1 MKRIFLILG
10 VLFVV
15 ILVFIILK
23 PYSQKIDAQEKLQ
36 LRELHVEFR
45 ETGAVNPRNRL
56 EIKPP
61 FAGRIEQILVNE
73 GDTIKKGQIIIWMS
87 SSERATMIDAARAIG
102 DEEYARWQDIYK
114 PTPIVAPMSGFI
126 IYRQKEP
133 GQTVTAAD
141 AI

>member
-23 PYSQKIDAQEKLQ
+23 PYSQKIDAQEKL
-36 LRELHVEFR
+36 
-45 ETGAVNPRNRL
+45 
-56 EIKPP
+56 
-61 FAGRIEQILVNE
+61 NE